1 MAAAISA
8 GLTLV
13 AAGCGSDAAPGESQA
28 SFEVPGQTVFP
39 EGVGVDHAT
48 GDFFVGSTNDG
59 TIYRGTL
66 DGSGASDAGAVTPF
80 LAGGEDGRT
89 AATGIKVDQQ
99 GRLWAAGRDTGRA
112 WVYDS
117 DTGDLIQALDTP
129 PAQRTLIN
137 DLTFTPTP
145 PTSPTPSGRSSGA
158 SSAPANRVGTEMTPW
173 LDLAETIIPTD
184 TEFGLNGVTASD
196 DGQVLLTVHFDT
208 GRLFRI
214 DIATRQVTEIDLGGD
229 LLTTGDGILLD
240 GQNLLVVRE
249 EPAGVYP
256 VRLNGDLTRGEV
268 DDPFGEGLLLPTTI
282 AEYDGEVLVVNSQLN
297 DQDSPDLPFTVS
309 RIPYPGTSTSASENP
324 AAHPPGAGDR
334 GRKVGASY
342 RYKSKVGGQL
352 GGSNSLRISCARAGK
367 GELTAGNVAGSDT
380 SYTSVVGPAL
390 RFIALLRKG
399 RRCII
404 RLHSSHRRLTAHLD
418 RGLA

>member
-1 MAAAISA
+1 MAAAITA
-8 GLTLV
+8 GLTVV

-66 DGSGASDAGAVTPF
+66 DGSGASDAGAVAPF

-99 GRLWAAGRDTGRA
+99 GRLWVAGRDTGRA

-117 DTGDLIQALDTP
+117 DTGDLIQALETP

-137 DLTFTPTP
+137 DLTFTPDATYLTDSFRP
-145 PTSPTPSGRSSGA
+145 VIWRVERS
-158 SSAPANRVGTEMTPW
+158 ANRVGTEMTPW

-309 RIPYPGTSTSASENP
+309 RIPLPG
-324 AAHPPGAGDR
+324 D
-334 GRKVGASY
+334 VD
-342 RYKSKVGGQL
+342 
-352 GGSNSLRISCARAGK
+352 ISQ
-367 GELTAGNVAGSDT
+367 
-380 SYTSVVGPAL
+380 
-390 RFIALLRKG
+390 
-399 RRCII
+399 
-404 RLHSSHRRLTAHLD
+404 
-418 RGLA
+418 